1 MDTSILFIGLV
12 FVLAGL
18 VKGVT
23 GMGLPTVAVALLTLR
38 MPPLEAAALLIV
50 PSSVTNVWQ
59 LAAGPALYPLWLRFR
74 GLLVGVCVGT
84 AIVGAAAAWMAGGGE
99 GGAALGSAPIA
110 GSAARAAGPASTP
123 GAVGGGAADG
133 MARAR
138 GAEEDALAGM
148 AGAVL
153 GLALVAYGL
162 LGLTGWR
169 MRVAARHQ
177 RWAGPLAGAA
187 TGAMSAVTGVFVMP
201 VAPYLQALDLDKD
214 DLVQALGMTFT
225 VGTLAL
231 AVMLACRGQWHA
243 SAAGGS
249 FLALLPAACGML
261 LGQWLRDRMHPALFR
276 RCFFAGL
283 VILGAHQL
291 LRIAT
296 G

>member
-1 MDTSILFIGLV
+1 MDTSLIFVGLV
-12 FVLAGL
+12 FVLAGM

-23 GMGLPTVAVALLTLR
+23 GMGLPTVAIALLTLR

-59 LAAGPALYPLWLRFR
+59 LAAGPALYPLWQRFR
-74 GLLVGVCVGT
+74 TLLVGVCAGT
-84 AIVGAAAAWMAGGGE
+84 AIAGTAAAWLAGGVA
-99 GGAALGSAPIA
+99 GGAAF
-110 GSAARAAGPASTP
+110 
-123 GAVGGGAADG
+123 VDH
-133 MARAR
+133 
-138 GAEEDALAGM
+138 M

-153 GLALVAYGL
+153 GLALVGYGL

-169 MRVAARHQ
+169 IKVAARHQ

-187 TGAMSAVTGVFVMP
+187 TGAMSAFTGVFVMP

-231 AVMLACRGQWHA
+231 AVMLACRGEWHV

-249 FLALLPAACGML
+249 VLALLPAGCGMM
-261 LGQWLRDRMHPALFR
+261 LGQWLRDRMQPALFR
-276 RCFFAGL
+276 RCFFVSLMA
-283 VILGAHQL
+283 LGAHQL

-296 G
+296 S

>member
-1 MDTSILFIGLV
+1 MDTSLIFVGLV
-12 FVLAGL
+12 FVLAGM

-23 GMGLPTVAVALLTLR
+23 GMGLPTVAIALLTLR

-59 LAAGPALYPLWLRFR
+59 LAAGPALYPLWQRFR
-74 GLLVGVCVGT
+74 TLLIGVCVGT
-84 AIVGAAAAWMAGGGE
+84 AVAGTAAAWLAGGW
-99 GGAALGSAPIA
+99 A
-110 GSAARAAGPASTP
+110 
-123 GAVGGGAADG
+123 
-133 MARAR
+133 
-138 GAEEDALAGM
+138 

-153 GLALVAYGL
+153 GLALVGYGL

-169 MRVAARHQ
+169 MKVPARHQ

-187 TGAMSAVTGVFVMP
+187 TGAMSAFTGVFVMP

-231 AVMLACRGQWHA
+231 AVMLACRGEWHA

-249 FLALLPAACGML
+249 LLALLPAGCGML
-261 LGQWLRDRMHPALFR
+261 LGQWLRDRMQPALFR
-276 RCFFAGL
+276 RCFFVSLMA
-283 VILGAHQL
+283 LGAHQL
-291 LRIAT
+291 LRIVT

>member
-1 MDTSILFIGLV
+1 MAGMDTSLIFVGLV
-12 FVLAGL
+12 FVLAGM

-23 GMGLPTVAVALLTLR
+23 GMGLPTVAIALLTLR

-59 LAAGPALYPLWLRFR
+59 LAAGPALYPLWQRFR
-74 GLLVGVCVGT
+74 TLLIGVCAGT
-84 AIVGAAAAWMAGGGE
+84 AIAGTAAAW
-99 GGAALGSAPIA
+99 L
-110 GSAARAAGPASTP
+110 
-123 GAVGGGAADG
+123 VGAADG
-133 MARAR
+133 HAIADRA
-138 GAEEDALAGM
+138 

-169 MRVAARHQ
+169 MRVPAHHQ

-187 TGAMSAVTGVFVMP
+187 TGAMSAFTGVFVMP

-231 AVMLACRGQWHA
+231 AVMLACRGEWHV

-249 FLALLPAACGML
+249 LLALLPAGCGML
-261 LGQWLRDRMHPALFR
+261 LGQWLRDRMPPALFR
-276 RCFFAGL
+276 RCFL
-283 VILGAHQL
+283 VSLVALGAHQL